1 MIIVFFPN
9 GVRERERTVLTWLML
24 ISTNVFAAG
33 CSISNNRIIVAPSL
47 LMVTLRPSATS
58 LSIPLGP
65 SVVRTISATDWQALM
80 LLISC
85 ALPYI
90 LKWNER
96 IWMWMWGIHTSRCED
111 IDSFSKVVVVRCCCC
126 LSSQGKEAKR
136 RGGNITHWK
145 EQWKQQVGSYTND

>member
-1 MIIVFFPN
+1 MNMINMMN
-9 GVRERERTVLTWLML
+9 GDYDNDDAWWVMNMMNDAAWWMMDDDRMMMDIGWWMMNLQNKFGERRRGGGELHYTTTTHYQTARTLTWLML

-90 LKWNER
+90 
-96 IWMWMWGIHTSRCED
+96 C
-111 IDSFSKVVVVRCCCC
+111 
-126 LSSQGKEAKR
+126 
-136 RGGNITHWK
+136 
-145 EQWKQQVGSYTND
+145 